1 MMINQPLINVQ
12 DMKTVAVDHGSVVH
26 NIDTVLLQPIIE
38 MGMAVDEVTRFVL
51 LNDPR
56 KG

>member
-38 MGMAVDEVTRFVL
+38 MGMAVDEMRGLYF
-51 LNDPR
+51 
-56 KG
+56 